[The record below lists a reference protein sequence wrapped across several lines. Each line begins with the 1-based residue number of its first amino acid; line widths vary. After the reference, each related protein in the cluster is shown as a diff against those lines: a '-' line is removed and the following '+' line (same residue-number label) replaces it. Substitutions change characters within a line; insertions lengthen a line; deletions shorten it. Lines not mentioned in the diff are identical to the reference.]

1 MDFTKPIYI
10 STQSGGDL
18 DINSIASSDV
28 TASLGPRSGY
38 KVMAASLGASNAVG
52 YVDKRA
58 VDDGVDV
65 GDAYL
70 VGRQIDISCAVFGS
84 TLADFHSKIQ
94 ELSDT
99 MRINP
104 RYYDNSV
111 GFRELKFSQATIDTT
126 TYTSGFAPLKFIVRP
141 MGVPNVVYS
150 QASSID
156 HSVSTSATR
165 GFSATVNLSFMAREP
180 YRFRQDE
187 RVISISVGSTTAITA
202 TTSLPNVGTAF
213 ARPVIEV
220 IHPSTTT
227 AGVTISSITFTI
239 DSKTVKVNNLVFSA
253 KTTTNEDRWYIDFDT
268 HAVYKGT
275 RTTAGGPYVQT
286 LRLDVID
293 LTFFQ
298 FGTILAKDDGTT
310 SIDVKWSGTV
320 KPDTLTANYFEA
332 YY

>member
-1 MDFTKPIYI
+1 MDFNKPIYI

-18 DINSIASSDV
+18 DINSIAASSV
-28 TASLGPRSGY
+28 TASTGPRSGY

-84 TLADFHSKIQ
+84 TLADFHSKMQ

-104 RYYDNSV
+104 RYYDNSF

-126 TYTSGFAPLKFIVRP
+126 TYSTGFAPLRFVVRP
-141 MGVPNVVYS
+141 MGTPNVVYS
-150 QASSID
+150 QAASID
-156 HSVSTSATR
+156 HSISTSATR
-165 GFSATVNLSFMAREP
+165 GFSATMNLSFMAREP
-180 YRFRQDE
+180 YRHRQTQRE
-187 RVISISVGSTTAITA
+187 ISINVSSVSSSTE

-213 ARPVIEV
+213 ARPVVEI
-220 IHPSTTT
+220 IHPSTST
-227 AGVTISSITFTI
+227 AGLTITSITFII

-253 KTTTNEDRWYIDFDT
+253 KTTTAEDRWFIDFDA
-268 HAVYKGT
+268 HAVYKGV
-275 RTTAGGPYVQT
+275 RSTAGGPYVQT

-298 FGTILAKDDGTT
+298 FGTILAKDDGATVITT
-310 SIDVKWSGTV
+310 SWGGTV
-320 KPDTLTANYFEA
+320 RPDLITAKYHEA